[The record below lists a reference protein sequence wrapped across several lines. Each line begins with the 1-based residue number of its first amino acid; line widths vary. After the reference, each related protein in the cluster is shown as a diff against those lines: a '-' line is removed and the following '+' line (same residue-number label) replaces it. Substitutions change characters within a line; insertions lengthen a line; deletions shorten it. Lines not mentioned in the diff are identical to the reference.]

1 MFQTNAENL
10 LDTWVAQDLPA
21 LSVEV
26 SKNTLLES
34 FLRVLDFADDQGD
47 VFDRLKAE
55 VRGTKQSKGE
65 DCLRWT
71 GFI

>member
-55 VRGTKQSKGE
+55 VRGTKQSQGE
-65 DCLRWT
+65 ACLRWT